1 MIRDNMRVHLERMH
15 ASILS
20 PTHTYSAFDDANIV
34 TCKSNNPE
42 RFCERDCS
50 PASRLFSATRLSC
63 KDSRDHVHRIR
74 RAFALSLSL
83 SHSVRVWLHEHA
95 AFVSCCEHVAFG
107 NCKRD
112 RTHPVSRDH
121 VSKNSCP
128 CATAQKHA
136 RPLSP
141 YLPPEP
147 RSNTYP
153 SKMAEHSAMRNSIL
167 RRCTSA
173 ECSWSHSE
181 CSLWR

>member
-74 RAFALSLSL
+74 RAFALSLFL
-83 SHSVRVWLHEHA
+83 SHNVRVWVHEHA

-107 NCKRD
+107 NCKR
-112 RTHPVSRDH
+112 THSLSRDH
-121 VSKNSCP
+121 VSNNFFP
-128 CATAQKHA
+128 CENACAPPISLSNLALIHTRARWLSTQRCAAAFCDGVRVQSVLGATPNAPCVCD
-136 RPLSP
+136 R
-141 YLPPEP
+141 
-147 RSNTYP
+147 T
-153 SKMAEHSAMRNSIL
+153 
-167 RRCTSA
+167 
-173 ECSWSHSE
+173 
-181 CSLWR
+181 